1 MPNRLFFC
9 NFAAISNILI
19 TTMKRILFFLCT
31 LLSTA
36 YIYAATYSGTLPVL
50 FINTE
55 NGQQITS
62 KEDYLP
68 ATAYLDNLGLEG
80 YESVGT
86 IDAPLALQIRGRG
99 NWTWVGFDKKPY
111 RLKFGSKQA
120 LLGMKKSKHFALMAA
135 ADDSDGYLRNPVG
148 YYMSDLAGLPW
159 APAQRPVEVV
169 LNGEYIGL
177 YFLTETIRVDKDR
190 VNIVEQPDEATDP
203 EAITGGW
210 LVEIDNYD
218 TDPHVTVIEHNTDD
232 YAIWFTYK
240 TPEVLSPQ
248 QEEYLTEQMTLINDA
263 LYIDDLND
271 NTWENYVDVYSL
283 ARYYIVQEVLD
294 DYESFH
300 GSCYLYKDQGE
311 DKWQFGPVWD
321 FGNAFTEGKWRF
333 IYEGRTWH
341 NVWIA
346 QACRHPHFIEVV
358 KEVWKEIY
366 PTLNA
371 QLQAYVDEFAATVS
385 TAAANDAE
393 RWSNY
398 GNRDF
403 SSDVARVKSR
413 ISRAITWLND
423 QWGDGE
429 VEPTGSHNAYF
440 INTPGWEEVYVFM
453 WYNNGNETPLGSWP
467 GTKATQREDGMWQ
480 INFEWTDLPSDNVGI
495 IFGNGGAGVEAGN
508 QTKDL
513 IFVEGGIYNGEGFV
527 SGATDIASDSNN
539 VQVTVNGREVTLQS
553 AQACTVAIADVLGRT
568 RTIALQPNTPT
579 VVTLPTG
586 LYLINGRKH
595 SLR

>member
-1 MPNRLFFC
+1 
-9 NFAAISNILI
+9 
-19 TTMKRILFFLCT
+19 
-31 LLSTA
+31 
-36 YIYAATYSGTLPVL
+36 
-50 FINTE
+50 
-55 NGQQITS
+55 
-62 KEDYLP
+62 
-68 ATAYLDNLGLEG
+68 
-80 YESVGT
+80 
-86 IDAPLALQIRGRG
+86 
-99 NWTWVGFDKKPY
+99 
-111 RLKFGSKQA
+111 
-120 LLGMKKSKHFALMAA
+120 
-135 ADDSDGYLRNPVG
+135 DDSDGYLRNPVG

-203 EAITGGW
+203 DAITGGW
-210 LVEIDNYD
+210 LVEIDNYN

-321 FGNAFTEGKWRF
+321 FGNAFTEDKWRF
-333 IYEGRTWH
+333 FYEGRTWH

-366 PTLNA
+366 PTLNE
-371 QLQAYVDEFAATVS
+371 QLLAYVNEFSATVAN
-385 TAAANDAE
+385 AAVSDAA
-393 RWSNY
+393 RWPNY
-398 GNRDF
+398 GNSDI
-403 SSDVARVKSR
+403 SSDTSRVKSR

-429 VEPTGSHNAYF
+429 VEPTSSHNAYF

-480 INFEWTDLPSDNVGI
+480 INFEWSNLPSDNVGI

-539 VQVTVNGREVTLQS
+539 VQVSISGREVTLQS
-553 AQACTVAIADVLGRT
+553 TEACTTFIVDMMGRT
-568 RTIALQPNTPT
+568 QTLTLQSNTPT
-579 VVTLPTG
+579 TVTLSSG
-586 LYLINGRKH
+586 IYFIAGHKIAIR
-595 SLR
+595 

>member
-1 MPNRLFFC
+1 
-9 NFAAISNILI
+9 
-19 TTMKRILFFLCT
+19 MKRITLVLFAVM
-31 LLSTA
+31 A
-36 YIYAATYSGTLPVL
+36 YIWSYATTFSGTLPVMY
-50 FINTE
+50 INTE
-55 NGQQITS
+55 NGQAITS
-62 KEDYLP
+62 KEDYIA
-68 ATAYLDNLGLEG
+68 ATAYLDALGLDG
-80 YESVGT
+80 YESVGSV
-86 IDAPLALQIRGRG
+86 DAPLTLQIRGRG

-111 RLKFGSKQA
+111 RLKFASKQA
-120 LLGMKKSKHFALMAA
+120 FMGMKKSKHFALMAA
-135 ADDSDGYLRNPVG
+135 ADDSDGFLRNPVG

-159 APAQRPVEVV
+159 APSQRPVEVV

-203 EAITGGW
+203 NAITGGW

-218 TDPHVTVIEHNTDD
+218 TDPHVTVIEPNTDG

-240 TPEVLSPQ
+240 TPEVLSPA

-263 LYIDDLND
+263 LYFEDLND

-300 GSCYLYKDQGE
+300 GSCYLYKDQGQ

-321 FGNAFTEGKWRF
+321 FGNSFTEDKCRF
-333 IYEGRTWH
+333 FYQGRLWH

-358 KEVWKEIY
+358 KEVWAEIY

-371 QLQAYVDEFAATVS
+371 QLQAFVDDFAATVS

-403 SSDVARVKSR
+403 SSDVSRVKGR
-413 ISRAITWLND
+413 ITRAIQWLNS
-423 QWGDGE
+423 QWGEDD
-429 VEPTGSHNAYF
+429 PTPVSSHNAYF

-453 WYNNGNETPLGSWP
+453 WYNNGNQNPLGSWP
-467 GTKATQREDGMWQ
+467 GTKATLMDNGMWH
-480 INFEWTDLPSDNVGI
+480 INFEWPDLPSDNVGI
-495 IFGNGGAGVEAGN
+495 IFGNGGSGVEAGN
-508 QTKDL
+508 QTEDL
-513 IFVEGGIYNGEGFV
+513 VFVEGGIYDGNGFI
-527 SGATDIASDSNN
+527 SGNPEIAAEQA
-539 VQVTVNGREVTLQS
+539 VQVSVNGCEVTLCS
-553 AQACTVAIADVLGRT
+553 AEACTVTIADILGRT
-568 RTIALQPNTPT
+568 RAIALQAGNATT
-579 VVTLPTG
+579 VTLPAG
-586 LYLINGRKH
+586 LYLIAGRKV